1 MTNMAAASA
10 TGEGQGGGPVRMKLA
25 DAVKQAQSL
34 CAKGQLD
41 AAEKIALAVLQKQP
55 KQPQTMQV
63 LASIAEQRGDPKR
76 AIHILREALTGA
88 QTDALALMN
97 LCRAY
102 RMQGQLKE
110 SRDAGEKAV
119 RIGTVPDA
127 IADLGDTYTAMGEHD
142 LALQAFEH
150 AVARRPQ
157 LPRAHL
163 GLAHALLMKG
173 EFRSG
178 WAEYEWRYKLAN
190 TKDILPKFKQPVWN
204 GMPLKAS
211 RLLVI
216 CEQGFGDCFQF
227 ARYLPMVRERVASVV
242 IGTGPEIRSIM
253 SNVAGEAY
261 ETHERWENLP
271 PFHYQIAISSLPMV
285 FGTTLETIPSKVPYL
300 SADPAKAAAWRTRL
314 DAAAQGRKKVGLV
327 WQGRPA
333 HPNDRVRSVGLGA
346 LTPLLQ
352 IENILPVSLQ
362 FGAGQDQLAKHP
374 ARARVLDVSGEIK
387 DFGDTAAAIAGLDC
401 VVTIDS
407 AIAHLAGAM
416 GKPTFVM
423 LSHAGE
429 WRWLEKR
436 TDSPWYPTLA
446 LIRQTQPG
454 AWDGVV
460 QRIAERLRA

>member
-1 MTNMAAASA
+1 MTSSPSPSSESGA
-10 TGEGQGGGPVRMKLA
+10 PVRLKLA
-25 DAVKQAQSL
+25 DAVKRAQEL

-41 AAEKIALAVLQKQP
+41 QAEKFAIAVLQKQP
-55 KQPQTMQV
+55 KQPETMQV
-63 LASIAEQRGDPKR
+63 MASIAERRGDHAR
-76 AIHILREALTGA
+76 AIAILRESLTGA
-88 QTDALALMN
+88 PTDALALMN

-102 RMQGQLKE
+102 RMLGQLKE
-110 SRDAGEKAV
+110 SREAGEAAV

-127 IADLGDTYTAMGEHD
+127 ISDLGDTYAAMGEHD

-157 LPRAHL
+157 LARAHL

-173 EFRSG
+173 EFRAG
-178 WAEYEWRYKLAN
+178 WSEYEWRYRLPT
-190 TKDILPKFKQPVWN
+190 TKDLLPKFTQPVWN
-204 GMPLKAS
+204 GMKLKAS

-242 IGTGPEIRSIM
+242 IGSGPEIRAVM
-253 SNVAGEAY
+253 ANVAGEGFEA
-261 ETHERWENLP
+261 HERWEHLP
-271 PFHYQIAISSLPMV
+271 PFHYQIPISSLPMV
-285 FGTTLETIPSKVPYL
+285 LGTTLETIPAAVPYL
-300 SADPAKAAAWRTRL
+300 SADPAKAAAWRARL
-314 DAAAQGRKKVGLV
+314 DATAQGRKKVGVV

-333 HPNDRVRSVGLGA
+333 HPNDRVRSVGLSA

-352 IENILPVSLQ
+352 LDNVLPVSLQ
-362 FGAGQDQLAKHP
+362 FGAGQEQLAQHP
-374 ARARVLDVSGEIK
+374 ARARVLDASGDIK
-387 DFGDTAAAIAGLDC
+387 DFSDTAAVIAGLDC

-416 GKPTFVM
+416 AKPTYVM
-423 LSHAGE
+423 LSYAGE

-436 TDSPWYPTLA
+436 TDSPWYPTLE
-446 LIRQTQPG
+446 LVRQSEPG

-460 QRIAERLRA
+460 RRIAERLSGS

>member
-1 MTNMAAASA
+1 MTSTAASA
-10 TGEGQGGGPVRMKLA
+10 GETSQPGPVRMKLA
-25 DAVKQAQSL
+25 DAVKQAQAL

-55 KQPQTMQV
+55 KHPQTMQV
-63 LASIAEQRGDPKR
+63 LASIAERRGDQDR
-76 AIHILREALTGA
+76 AIQILRESLAGA
-88 QTDALALMN
+88 PTDALALMN

-102 RMQGQLKE
+102 RMQGRLNE
-110 SRDAGEKAV
+110 SREAGEAAV
-119 RIGTVPDA
+119 RIGSVPDA
-127 IADLGDTYTAMGEHD
+127 AADLGDTYASLGETD
-142 LALQAFEH
+142 LALQAFER
-150 AVARRPQ
+150 AVALRPL

-173 EFRSG
+173 EFRAG
-178 WAEYEWRYKLAN
+178 WAEYEWRYKLPS
-190 TKDILPKFKQPVWN
+190 TKDILPKFKQPTWN

-242 IGTGPEIRSIM
+242 IGSGPEIRSVMTTI
-253 SNVAGEAY
+253 AGQTY
-261 ETHERWENLP
+261 ETHARWEDLP

-285 FGTTLETIPSKVPYL
+285 FGTTLDTIPAKLPYL
-300 SADPAKAAAWRTRL
+300 SADPAKAVAWRTRL
-314 DAAAQGRKKVGLV
+314 DAAARGRKKVGLV

-333 HPNDRVRSVGLGA
+333 HPNDRVRSVGLNA
-346 LTPLLQ
+346 LTPLLEL
-352 IENILPVSLQ
+352 ENILPVSLQ
-362 FGAGQDQLAKHP
+362 VGAGLEQLTKHP
-374 ARARVLDVSGEIK
+374 ARARMLDTSTDIK
-387 DFGDTAAAIAGLDC
+387 DFGDTAAAISALDC

-407 AIAHLAGAM
+407 AAAHLAGAM
-416 GKPTFVM
+416 AKPAFVM

-436 TDSPWYPTLA
+436 ADSPWYPTLQ
-446 LIRQTQPG
+446 LVRQQQPG

-460 QRIAERLRA
+460 AQIKSRLAS